1 MFVNNQNIK
10 TQTLIF
16 TFITARTKDLQ
27 LFHLFVVYPNIL
39 SVAKPRQCW
48 TANFRTF
55 SQKKAE
61 CVLSSDRA
69 NITIVQNS
77 DSAKSNINQCQI
89 SLVLSPGEFIFF
101 QVLSQLL
108 LHEGTCK
115 VFEYGWNKGT
125 EVQQKLYILRKDPRT
140 LLQLPPIKIVLHTT
154 CNLNKKGWQNTAER
168 HWTCNI
174 TKWGSKFELLAIQS

>member
-1 MFVNNQNIK
+1 M
-10 TQTLIF
+10 
-16 TFITARTKDLQ
+16 
-27 LFHLFVVYPNIL
+27 
-39 SVAKPRQCW
+39 
-48 TANFRTF
+48 
-55 SQKKAE
+55 
-61 CVLSSDRA
+61 LSSDRA

-115 VFEYGWNKGT
+115 AFEYEWNKGT

-140 LLQLPPIKIVLHTT
+140 LLQLRPNQV
-154 CNLNKKGWQNTAER
+154 R
-168 HWTCNI
+168 
-174 TKWGSKFELLAIQS
+174 LAHNMQLE